1 MKEEKR
7 DSQWHGCNRA
17 NDFNP
22 NRRDFSLGKPRN
34 SVMGSALLHT
44 VTNKIDTVDGK
55 RGNHV
60 LYIEERKETGK
71 RKRQNRR
78 YDASSKEVGERWC
91 NAKPII
97 TMDVYGR

>member
-60 LYIEERKETGK
+60 LYVHRRKK
-71 RKRQNRR
+71 RNRE
-78 YDASSKEVGERWC
+78 KKK
-91 NAKPII
+91 AKPKI
-97 TMDVYGR
+97 